1 MFPTWFVNVFN
12 VCFYIGLPIL
22 LACGIKAT
30 RKDFKHAPENPA
42 EYEDDFEEEETAWF
56 TSQKMIMINLILTP
70 SKEGGGGKIY
80 CDEEDLKQLKENLEK
95 MLDKSIKVWYNKDTI
110 KERKW

>member
-30 RKDFKHAPENPA
+30 RKDFKHAPENPVDH
-42 EYEDDFEEEETAWF
+42 EDDFEEEETA
-56 TSQKMIMINLILTP
+56 
-70 SKEGGGGKIY
+70 
-80 CDEEDLKQLKENLEK
+80 
-95 MLDKSIKVWYNKDTI
+95 
-110 KERKW
+110 